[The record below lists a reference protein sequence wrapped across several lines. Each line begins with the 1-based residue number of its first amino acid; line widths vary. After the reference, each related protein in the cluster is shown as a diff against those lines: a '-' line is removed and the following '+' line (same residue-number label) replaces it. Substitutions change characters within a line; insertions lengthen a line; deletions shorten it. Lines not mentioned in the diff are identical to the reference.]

1 MIGWSRRAS
10 AAMLTGW
17 LAMVGLVCIVQVAA
31 AQEPIAESR
40 PRFDVSIGTWIS
52 TGDTRWAHD
61 ASSVP
66 GLGNPTSK
74 LVYRDVGTNVVELTG
89 KAWLNQRWFGRVNGG
104 FGQVGGGRLVDED
117 FVSIGGQQL
126 ISQTTSNLPDDS
138 MYYINADIG
147 ARVLEFRNHRGYV
160 EIFGGYQYW
169 HTKFTAQGIGE
180 QVCNPTFLTCGVAS
194 EPAMRPVI
202 SNTTNWHSF
211 RIGTSSEYRLTTRLS
226 VLGTVAF
233 SPVSLLDNND
243 IHHLRTSGPSALA
256 QDPSISMSG
265 YSIGT
270 NADISARFAIARGFF
285 VNVGYRVWW
294 NKALDGDVTFN
305 SLSGVSSTHPLVEFQ
320 SLRHGLTAGL
330 SYTF

>member
-1 MIGWSRRAS
+1 MSQRWRPAYLGV
-10 AAMLTGW
+10 LCGW
-17 LAMVGLVCIVQVAA
+17 LIIISIACNGRIAV
-31 AQEPIAESR
+31 AQEPVAESR
-40 PRFDVSIGTWIS
+40 PRYDVSIGTWIS

-61 ASSVP
+61 ASSLP

-138 MYYINADIG
+138 MYYINADLG
-147 ARVLEFRNHRGYV
+147 ARVLEFRNRRGYI

-180 QVCNPTFLTCGVAS
+180 QVCNPIFLICGGS
-194 EPAMRPVI
+194 EAAMRPVI

-226 VLGTVAF
+226 VLGTVALIPL
-233 SPVSLLDNND
+233 SVLDNED
-243 IHHLRTSGPSALA
+243 VHHLRGDLQQNPSF
-256 QDPSISMSG
+256 SMTG
-265 YSIGT
+265 YGVGA
-270 NADISARFAIARGFF
+270 NVDVGARFMITKNLAA
-285 VNVGYRVWW
+285 NLGYRVYY
-294 NKALDGDVTFN
+294 NRVLDGDLTNHPVTGSSN
-305 SLSGVSSTHPLVEFQ
+305 SFPLTQFE
-320 SLRHGLTAGL
+320 SLRHGFTAGL
-330 SYTF
+330 SLIF